1 MSSLKARWTALR
13 HLLWKSYS
21 KTMIDLVY
29 PYDLA
34 PLLPAPTADSLPI
47 VTEGVEFFPVVEP
60 SGLVIGRSTRS
71 YCHGGAKPLHP
82 VIHVHIIDRFSRIY
96 LQKRPMTKDIQPG
109 KWDTAVGGHVSYGE
123 SIIEAVYREA
133 FEELR
138 FMEFNPIHLETY
150 EFESAVEREM
160 VSVFAAVGSFELTP
174 DPDEVEEGRW
184 WPVEEIDANIGK
196 NIFTP
201 NFESEFRMIRKQLLA
216 LL

>member
-1 MSSLKARWTALR
+1 
-13 HLLWKSYS
+13 
-21 KTMIDLVY
+21 MIDLVY

-34 PLLPAPTADSLPI
+34 PLMPAPTADSLPV

-60 SGLVIGRSTRS
+60 SGLVIGRSTRA
-71 YCHGGAKPLHP
+71 YCHGGTKPLHP
-82 VIHVHIIDRFSRIY
+82 VIHVHIIDRYSRIY

-123 SIIEAVYREA
+123 SIVEAVYRES

-138 FMEFNPIHLETY
+138 FIEFNPIHIVTY

-160 VSVFAAVGSFELTP
+160 VSVFAAVGSYELTP

-184 WPVEEIDANIGK
+184 WPVEEIDANIEK
-196 NIFTP
+196 NVFTP
-201 NFESEFRMIRKQLLA
+201 NFESEFQMIRKQLLA

>member
-1 MSSLKARWTALR
+1 
-13 HLLWKSYS
+13 
-21 KTMIDLVY
+21 MIDLVY

-47 VTEGVEFFPVVEP
+47 ITEGVEFFPVVEP
-60 SGLVIGRSTRS
+60 SGLVVGRSTRS

-82 VIHVHIIDRFSRIY
+82 VIHVHIIDRFSKIY

-123 SIIEAVYREA
+123 SIVEAVYREA
-133 FEELR
+133 YEELR
-138 FMEFNPIHLETY
+138 FMEFNPIHIVTY

-196 NIFTP
+196 NVFTP
-201 NFESEFRMIRKQLLA
+201 NFESEFQMIRRQLLA